1 MSNQFFAE
9 RSISHSKIALHLLT
23 KAAEGTRGAA
33 TITFHTTKDG
43 EYIEPMY
50 LLSADEAQQIV
61 DELWRCG
68 VRPSEGTG
76 SAGSLAATERH
87 LSDMQRIAFT
97 LLEPVPCET
106 KRA

>member
-23 KAAEGTRGAA
+23 K
-33 TITFHTTKDG
+33 
-43 EYIEPMY
+43 
-50 LLSADEAQQIV
+50 SA
-61 DELWRCG
+61 
-68 VRPSEGTG
+68 EGTG

-97 LLEPVPCET
+97 LLEPMPCET